1 MYTPSAY
8 FSTYFCIHTFTS
20 AWKVCK
26 CLCEHKCLILLIY
39 IRDMAC
45 SYVWCVSFARVR
57 VESVNVYVSIN
68 VCNMA
73 RSCVWHVTFICV
85 TCHIHMCDMSHS
97 YMWHVT
103 FRRLWRY
110 ANVYVSTNVWYNS
123 STCATWLIHMCGM
136 SHSYVWHASSICVT
150 WLVHMTW
157 PMHLSDTTHP
167 YMWHDSCIRVTWLI
181 HICRVQH
188 AASMCVTSLRDRHKQ
203 RQDWVMCS
211 HDSSICVTWLI
222 HMHTCLIHEFTGKAS
237 FEMGG

>member
-45 SYVWCVSFARVR
+45 SYVWCVSFTRVR

-136 SHSYVWHASSICVT
+136 SHSYVWLYSFIC
-150 WLVHMTW
+150 MT
-157 PMHLSDTTHP
+157 L
-167 YMWHDSCIRVTWLI
+167 
-181 HICRVQH
+181 
-188 AASMCVTSLRDRHKQ
+188 
-203 RQDWVMCS
+203 
-211 HDSSICVTWLI
+211 LI
-222 HMHTCLIHEFTGKAS
+222 HMCGMSHSRACVWSIQILCEHTCVRHGSFTCVWHVS
-237 FEMGG
+237 FTRTRAEYSNVHVHKVCAYAFFSSAYL